1 MKSRVAFKWQLNGGE
16 TLNSFF
22 DPGYLNLVE
31 YTVNNVDLDYWHK
44 DGHEDHVDDG
54 HTDGHADALTW
65 SYVVSIV
72 TIRKRNVHICTYLT
86 AYIKYTKIISHK
98 LIIFYVS

>member
-31 YTVNNVDLDYWHK
+31 YTVNNVDLDYWHT
-44 DGHEDHVDDG
+44 DGHADHVDDG
-54 HTDGHADALTW
+54 HIYGHADALTW
-65 SYVVSIV
+65 SGVVRRD
-72 TIRKRNVHICTYLT
+72 TIRVRDVRVCTALT
-86 AYIKYTKIISHK
+86 AYRKDMKIIICRI
-98 LIIFYVS
+98 IIFSES